1 MRKASHCWQGRL
13 AQGTTHVEEQRRK
26 LDRKRAET
34 KQEGEYLG
42 LIDRDI
48 ATNPDR
54 IRPIPRTMFSRFE
67 SIKARMGAILE
78 AEAKEM

>member
-1 MRKASHCWQGRL
+1 MSKNNVVS
-13 AQGTTHVEEQRRK
+13 

-34 KQEGEYLG
+34 KPEGEFLG

-48 ATNPDR
+48 AANPDR
-54 IRPIPRTMFSRFE
+54 IRPIPRTMFTRFE
-67 SIKARMGAILE
+67 SIKTRMNHLLE